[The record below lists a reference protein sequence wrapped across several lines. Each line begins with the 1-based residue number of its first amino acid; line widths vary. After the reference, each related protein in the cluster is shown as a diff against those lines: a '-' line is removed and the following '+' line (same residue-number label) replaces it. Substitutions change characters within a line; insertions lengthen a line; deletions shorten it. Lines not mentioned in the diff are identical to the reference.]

1 MTLDKSNF
9 PTIGSAVLYLNSF
22 HQGKHLDRLNY
33 LSRHQSWWITSAAN
47 NIWESRHE
55 DIAKDY
61 PDLLAFSIK
70 ELYVM
75 TFNEQVD
82 KQS

>member
-1 MTLDKSNF
+1 M
-9 PTIGSAVLYLNSF
+9 YLNSF
-22 HQGKHLDRLNY
+22 HYGKHLDRLNY

-47 NIWESRHE
+47 NLWNHRDTEL
-55 DIAKDY
+55 AKDHA
-61 PDLLAFSIK
+61 DLLAFGIK

-82 KQS
+82 KETELVN